1 MESILWQLQMLLL
14 DLEFYKLVLEIFERL
29 EF

>member
-14 DLEFYKLVLEIFERL
+14 DLEFYKLVLEIYEKL
-29 EF
+29 GQ

>member
-14 DLEFYKLVLEIFERL
+14 DLEFYKLVLEIYERL
-29 EF
+29 GQ